1 VVTPRSGTVRA
12 RYRGETAVP
21 FSLKPV
27 KDFYQPPFGA
37 PVG

>member
-1 VVTPRSGTVRA
+1 MTRPEFPIIFLFDSPA
-12 RYRGETAVP
+12 P
-21 FSLKPV
+21 FSPKPV